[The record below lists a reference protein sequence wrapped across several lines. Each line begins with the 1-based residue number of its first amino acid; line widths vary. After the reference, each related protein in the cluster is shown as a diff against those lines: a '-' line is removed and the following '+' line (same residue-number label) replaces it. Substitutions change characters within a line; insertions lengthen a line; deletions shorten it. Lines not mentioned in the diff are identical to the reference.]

1 MKEDKQ
7 KKYSISI
14 SNSNTCSSISNFPN
28 MLEQKWDK
36 CVQMYHKLAY
46 VNGTCNKEQK
56 QFKSS
61 THAKKKKSC
70 PPCSKNLPQHDLQFT
85 GS

>member
-7 KKYSISI
+7 KNILYQFQIVIAAFPISH
-14 SNSNTCSSISNFPN
+14 TC
-28 MLEQKWDK
+28 LEQKWDK
-36 CVQMYHKLAY
+36 CVQMYHNLDY
-46 VNGTCNKEQK
+46 VNVTCHKEQK